1 MSCASRA
8 RVRGSCLTPDLESIA
23 GPACYHGGAF
33 FGRDLLG
40 LNLIH
45 RTSKGYRFETG
56 YSPRYILGSPTLD
69 GQRASG
75 TGQFG
80 AFVVREWRF

>member
-1 MSCASRA
+1 
-8 RVRGSCLTPDLESIA
+8 VNLT
-23 GPACYHGGAF
+23 
-33 FGRDLLG
+33 
-40 LNLIH
+40 H

-56 YSPRYILGSPTLD
+56 YSPRYILDPPTLD

-80 AFVVREWRF
+80 AFVIREWRF